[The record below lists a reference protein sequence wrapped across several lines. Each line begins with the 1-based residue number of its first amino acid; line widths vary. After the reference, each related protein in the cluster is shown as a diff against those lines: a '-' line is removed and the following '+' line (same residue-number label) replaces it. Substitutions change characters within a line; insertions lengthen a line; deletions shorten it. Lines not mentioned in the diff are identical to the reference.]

1 MRRLVISAIT
11 AAALLTATAA
21 CGSSDDAGGSGG
33 QAGGTTKVKVGA
45 IPIVDVAPLHLGIQ
59 KGFFTEQGIDVE
71 VVNTTGG
78 AAAVPGVV
86 SGEFDFAF
94 GNLVS
99 LIVARA
105 ENLPLKVLAEGNSS
119 TGQQGKDFGGIVV
132 PKDSPITSA
141 AQLAGKTVAVNNLKN
156 IGDTTV
162 RASVRQAG
170 GDPAA
175 VKFVELP
182 FPDMPAALDGK
193 RVDAAW
199 IVEPFFTVAQNQG
212 AKVIASNFVDTAPN
226 LTIAAYFTS
235 EKLLQ
240 QKGDL
245 AKRFTAAIEK
255 SLAYAQQHPDE
266 ARAVLPSYAKIDP
279 TVAEKMTLP
288 AWTGQINRASVQTLA
303 DLMLTDGLVKEK
315 VDLGELLP

>member
-11 AAALLTATAA
+11 VAALLATTAG
-21 CGSSDDAGGSGG
+21 CGSSDDAGESAG

-45 IPIVDVAPLHLGIQ
+45 IPIVDVAPLHLGIE
-59 KGFFTEQGIDVE
+59 KGFFAEQRIEVE

-94 GNLVS
+94 GNVVS
-99 LIVARA
+99 LIVARSQK
-105 ENLPLKVLAEGNSS
+105 LPLKAIAEGNSS

-132 PKDSPITSA
+132 PKESPITTA

-162 RASVRQAG
+162 RASIRKAG
-170 GDPAA
+170 GDPSS

-182 FPDMPAALDGK
+182 FPDMPAAVSAK

-199 IVEPFFTVAQNQG
+199 IVEPFFTVAQDQG
-212 AKVIASNFVDTAPN
+212 ARVVASNFVDAAPN
-226 LTIAAYFTS
+226 LTIAAYFTT
-235 EKLLQ
+235 ERTIQ
-240 QKGDL
+240 QKADL
-245 AKRFTAAIEK
+245 TERFTAAIEK
-255 SLAYAQQHPDE
+255 SLTYAQEHPDE
-266 ARAVLPSYAKIDP
+266 ARKVLLTYTKIDP
-279 TVAEKMTLP
+279 AVAEKMTLP
-288 AWTGQINRASVQTLA
+288 AWSGQINRESVQTLA
-303 DLMLTDGLVKEK
+303 DLMLTDGLVTEK
-315 VDLGELLP
+315 VDVAELLP

>member
-1 MRRLVISAIT
+1 MRRLVISAIA

-21 CGSSDDAGGSGG
+21 CGSSDEGGSAGD
-33 QAGGTTKVKVGA
+33 GGTTKIKVGA

-59 KGFFTEQGIDVE
+59 KGFFTEQGLEVE

-105 ENLPLKVLAEGNSS
+105 QKLPLKAVAEGNSS

-132 PKDSPITSA
+132 PKDSPITGA

-162 RASVRQAG
+162 RASIRKAG
-170 GDPAA
+170 GDPTG
-175 VKFVELP
+175 VKFVELA
-182 FPDMPAALDGK
+182 FPDMPAAVANK

-226 LTIAAYFTS
+226 LTIAAYFTT
-235 EKLLQ
+235 ERTVQ
-240 QKGDL
+240 QKADL
-245 AKRFTAAIEK
+245 TKRFTAAIEK
-255 SLAYAQQHPDE
+255 SLAYAQEHPDE

-279 TVAEKMTLP
+279 AVAEKMTLP
-288 AWTGQINRASVQTLA
+288 AWSGQINRDSVQTLA
-303 DLMLTDGLVKEK
+303 DLMLTDGLITEK
-315 VDLGELLP
+315 VDVGALLP

>member
-11 AAALLTATAA
+11 AAALLTVTTA
-21 CGSSDDAGGSGG
+21 CGSSDADEAGG
-33 QAGGTTKVKVGA
+33 QAGGTTKIKVGA

-59 KGFFTEQGIDVE
+59 KGFFSEQGLDVE

-99 LIVARA
+99 LIVARS
-105 ENLPLKVLAEGNSS
+105 ENLPLKVIAEGNSS

-132 PKDSPITSA
+132 PKGSPIASA
-141 AQLAGKTVAVNNLKN
+141 DQLAGKTVAVNNLKN

-162 RASVRQAG
+162 RASIRKAG
-170 GDPAA
+170 GDPST

-182 FPDMPAALDGK
+182 FPEMPAAVAAK

-199 IVEPFFTVAQNQG
+199 IVEPFFTIAQDQG

-235 EKLLQ
+235 QKTAQ
-240 QKGDL
+240 QKADVT
-245 AKRFTAAIEK
+245 KRFTAAIEK
-255 SLAYAQQHPDE
+255 SLAYAQQHPEE
-266 ARAVLPSYAKIDP
+266 ARAVLPTYAKIDP
-279 TVAEKMTLP
+279 AVGARMTLP
-288 AWTGQINRASVQTLA
+288 AWSGQINRESVQTLA
-303 DLMLTDGLVKEK
+303 DLMLSDGLIKEK
-315 VDLGELLP
+315 VDIAELLP